1 MNDAPKPMD
10 RSGLGAPVHAWR
22 DRALVAALIALP
34 LIAITSDLGSGPMRA
49 FTVLPYLFA
58 TLGCYWTRSTHMVL
72 FVSGLSLILLSL
84 GTWLKGADQFLF
96 YMNRAQFALTIVICA
111 FITHKAIKSRIATVQ
126 QSLASVL
133 TELRVGLAIFDSN
146 KVLIFA
152 NAALEEVWPNQE
164 SGDLQGLQ
172 LAEVLYGLPSSGQT
186 ADIKDWLFHENWRLE
201 GDGAQL
207 ELRLTDGRF
216 YQIHAQQLEKEQIA
230 LLLHDI
236 SRLKSYQAQAVQAS
250 KLALVGELSTS
261 LAHEINQPLAAIQLT
276 ADNMRRHLDTA
287 EVADK
292 VLLAEKLARVKLALE
307 RARKTIDHLRRFG
320 RNAKER
326 ATPVDLGDS
335 INNALDLMNDQL
347 IAAGIK
353 VNLWLPEDKV
363 FVMGHPIQLE
373 QVLLNL
379 MANARDALSEGI
391 DRPCITISLREVD
404 GEVQCTL
411 ADNGPGVPQAIQNSI
426 FDPFYTTKAMGR
438 GTGLGLSVSRGIVV
452 EFGGS
457 LELDSSAHGA
467 TFVLRFPSKTST

>member
-1 MNDAPKPMD
+1 MNDVPKPSG
-10 RSGLGAPVHAWR
+10 RSGLGAPARTLR

-58 TLGCYWTRSTHMVL
+58 TLGCYWTRSTNTVL
-72 FVSGLSLILLSL
+72 VVSCLSLLLLSL

-111 FITHKAIKSRIATVQ
+111 FITQKAIKSRIETVQ

-133 TELRVGLAIFDSN
+133 AELRVGLAIFDN
-146 KVLIFA
+146 NQVLVFA
-152 NAALEEVWPNQE
+152 NAAIKEVWPSQQPDALQE
-164 SGDLQGLQ
+164 LQ
-172 LAEVLYGLPSSGQT
+172 LAEVLYGLPTSGQT
-186 ADIKDWLFHENWRLE
+186 ADIKAWLAQERWRLG
-201 GDGAQL
+201 GDSGPL

-216 YQIHAQQLEKEQIA
+216 YQIHAQQLERGQTA

-276 ADNMRRHLDTA
+276 ADNIKRHLDM
-287 EVADK
+287 ADSVDK
-292 VLLAEKLARVKLALE
+292 AFLADKLARVKLALE

-320 RNAKER
+320 RNAKEQP
-326 ATPVDLGDS
+326 APVDLGDS
-335 INNALDLMNDQL
+335 INSALDLMSDQL
-347 IAAGIK
+347 IAAGIE
-353 VNLWLPEDKV
+353 VNLRLPEDKV

-379 MANARDALSEGI
+379 MANARDVLSEGI
-391 DRPCITISLREVD
+391 DEPCITISLCEVG
-404 GEVQCTL
+404 GEVRCTV
-411 ADNGPGVPQAIQNSI
+411 ADNGPGVPEALKNNI

-457 LELDSSAHGA
+457 LELDSSSHGA
-467 TFVLRFPSKTST
+467 TFILSFPSKTGA

>member
-1 MNDAPKPMD
+1 MNDVPKPSG
-10 RSGLGAPVHAWR
+10 RSGLGAPAHTWR
-22 DRALVAALIALP
+22 ERALVAVLITLP

-58 TLGCYWTRSTHMVL
+58 TLGCYWTRSTNTVL
-72 FVSGLSLILLSL
+72 VVSCLSLLLLSL

-111 FITHKAIKSRIATVQ
+111 FITQKAIKSRIATVQ

-133 TELRVGLAIFDSN
+133 GELRVGLAIFDN
-146 KVLIFA
+146 NQVLVFA
-152 NAALEEVWPNQE
+152 NAAMAGVWPSQK
-164 SGDLQGLQ
+164 SGDLQGLP

-186 ADIKDWLFHENWRLE
+186 ADIKEWLAEESWRLN
-201 GDGAQL
+201 GDAGPL

-216 YQIHAQQLEKEQIA
+216 YQIHAQPLERGQTA

-276 ADNMRRHLDTA
+276 ADNIKRHLDTA
-287 EVADK
+287 DEVDK
-292 VLLAEKLARVKLALE
+292 AFVANKLARVKLALE

-320 RNAKER
+320 RNAKEQP
-326 ATPVDLGDS
+326 APVDLGDS
-335 INNALDLMNDQL
+335 INSALDLLSDQL
-347 IAAGIK
+347 IAAGIQ
-353 VNLWLPEDKV
+353 VNLRLPEHKV

-379 MANARDALSEGI
+379 MANARDAVSEGI
-391 DRPCITISLREVD
+391 DQPSITISLREAG
-404 GEVQCTL
+404 GEVQCTV
-411 ADNGPGVPQAIQNSI
+411 ADNGPGVPDAIKNTI

-457 LELDSSAHGA
+457 LELDSSSHGA
-467 TFVLRFPSKTST
+467 TFILRFPSKTGA

>member
-1 MNDAPKPMD
+1 MNDVPKPSG
-10 RSGLGAPVHAWR
+10 RSGLGAPARTLR

-58 TLGCYWTRSTHMVL
+58 TLGCYWTRSTNTVL
-72 FVSGLSLILLSL
+72 VVSCLSLLLLSL

-111 FITHKAIKSRIATVQ
+111 FITQKAIKSRIETVQ

-133 TELRVGLAIFDSN
+133 AELRVGLAIFDN
-146 KVLIFA
+146 NQVLVFA
-152 NAALEEVWPNQE
+152 NAAIKEVWPSQQPDALQE
-164 SGDLQGLQ
+164 LQ
-172 LAEVLYGLPSSGQT
+172 LAEVLYGLPTSGQT
-186 ADIKDWLFHENWRLE
+186 ADIKAWLAQERWRLG
-201 GDGAQL
+201 GDSGPL

-216 YQIHAQQLEKEQIA
+216 YQIHAQQLERGQTA

-276 ADNMRRHLDTA
+276 ADNIKRHLDM
-287 EVADK
+287 ADSVDK
-292 VLLAEKLARVKLALE
+292 AFLADKLARVKLALE

-320 RNAKER
+320 RNAKEQP
-326 ATPVDLGDS
+326 APVDLGDS
-335 INNALDLMNDQL
+335 INSALDLMSDQL
-347 IAAGIK
+347 IAAGIE
-353 VNLWLPEDKV
+353 VNLRLPEDKV

-379 MANARDALSEGI
+379 MANARDVLSEGI
-391 DRPCITISLREVD
+391 DEPCITISLCEVG
-404 GEVQCTL
+404 GEVRCTV
-411 ADNGPGVPQAIQNSI
+411 ADNGPGVPEAIKNTI

-457 LELDSSAHGA
+457 LELDSSSHGA
-467 TFVLRFPSKTST
+467 TFILSFPSKTGA